1 MLACH
6 NRGVIHRDLKD
17 ENLMVDL
24 TNNTLKVLLN
34 LLFKTLTIFISFN
47 LVRIRGKFYRYLKEL
62 NLPKIILS
70 FKVCGYFVK
79 FIKEAII

>member
-1 MLACH
+1 MVQKLCLDLELRLILFFSVLACH

-34 LLFKTLTIFISFN
+34 LL
-47 LVRIRGKFYRYLKEL
+47 
-62 NLPKIILS
+62 
-70 FKVCGYFVK
+70 
-79 FIKEAII
+79 